1 MAPQFGAES
10 AALSGQ
16 ARLTGPPCFFDSYSP
31 IFEIHSD
38 TDDSNGSE
46 QRLQCE
52 GHLWERALEEW
63 FKEEAKEKATE
74 QAAAAQTRKSRGG
87 GKQGGSRK
95 RKAGGSIAQTLE
107 PESLPDE
114 RAIRRE
120 KLKMGLDIVRDLA
133 QTVNKSVLGTGI
145 LTTEPGCENFD
156 EHVAKMNT
164 SLLISVPRKLEVYPG
179 RTASRSWM
187 GEKSAMR
194 FHAEQRETVPADGA
208 APAAKNTGSQ
218 GEVSS

>member
-1 MAPQFGAES
+1 
-10 AALSGQ
+10 
-16 ARLTGPPCFFDSYSP
+16 
-31 IFEIHSD
+31 
-38 TDDSNGSE
+38 
-46 QRLQCE
+46 
-52 GHLWERALEEW
+52 
-63 FKEEAKEKATE
+63 
-74 QAAAAQTRKSRGG
+74 
-87 GKQGGSRK
+87 
-95 RKAGGSIAQTLE
+95 LE
-107 PESLPDE
+107 PESSPDE

-120 KLKMGLDIVRDLA
+120 KLKMGLDIVRDLT